1 MKGSARK
8 TFLSVFATAPSRDAR
23 APPPGN
29 MPVLLKT
36 VMENHLDTAMVS
48 IVTDDLHTV
57 DLQRRGHLD
66 DALRTLGMRLDFVK
80 AIQMVTVNC
89 ARAFNLDCEI
99 RRSLPAAADINIT
112 TGAERFPRADHVCRR
127 PPDHR

>member
-1 MKGSARK
+1 MMREGSA
-8 TFLSVFATAPSRDAR
+8 AR
-23 APPPGN
+23 N

-57 DLQRRGHLD
+57 DLQERGHLD
-66 DALRTLGMRLDFVK
+66 DSLRTALGMGLDFVK

-89 ARAFNLDCEI
+89 ARAFNLD
-99 RRSLPAAADINIT
+99 RRSADWHPDAGRTSIS
-112 TGAERFPRADHVCRR
+112 PPVRR
-127 PPDHR
+127 ISAC